1 MVRGSVGERAVWR
14 DPRWDEEKG
23 VHAALSMV
31 EKWAMQPLVGHWAD
45 AMVVKTADEK
55 ATTPAV
61 WSAGRQVVKR
71 AARREPSIAVA

>member
-1 MVRGSVGERAVWR
+1 
-14 DPRWDEEKG
+14 
-23 VHAALSMV
+23 
-31 EKWAMQPLVGHWAD
+31 
-45 AMVVKTADEK
+45 MVVKTADEK